1 VFRNQHEGHL
11 ERGAAAVEMALVLP
25 LLLLVLF
32 GLIDFGRAFNAQM
45 QLTQAAREGVRVV
58 VVGGFTSSAAAKTA
72 AETRAQL
79 AMPGGGGSTSP
90 TVTAITYCAAA
101 NSTTTPP
108 TPATVTGSI
117 TVQSTFSFLTPLGP
131 IAKLVGGGSS
141 TLGDVKTLSA
151 TGVMRCLG

>member
-1 VFRNQHEGHL
+1 MFRNQHEGHL

-58 VVGGFTSSAAAKTA
+58 VLGGNLTA
-72 AETRAQL
+72 AQDRARL
-79 AMPGGGGSTSP
+79 AMPGGGGSTWP
-90 TVTAITYCAAA
+90 TVVTAS
-101 NSTTTPP
+101 STLCS
-108 TPATVTGSI
+108 PAPAGGLGRV
-117 TVQSTFSFLTPLGP
+117 TVQSTFTFLTPLGP
-131 IAKLVGGGSS
+131 IAKLIGGSSS

-151 TGVMRCLG
+151 QGVMRCAG